1 MSDMDFTPFTT
12 NSLLDEVINR
22 EVVHIRI
29 QKRNGR
35 KHVTTITGL
44 GQDLDFVR
52 LLKAFKKSFQCIGS
66 LDIREDDFV
75 VAMKLSGDQRDN
87 VKKFLLK
94 EEIILYEND
103 IIIHG

>member
-1 MSDMDFTPFTT
+1 MSNMDFNQFNT

-22 EVVHIRI
+22 EVVHLRI

-35 KHVTTITGL
+35 KHVTTISGL

-66 LDIREDDFV
+66 LDIQENDVV
-75 VAMKLSGDQRDN
+75 VALKLSGDQRNN
-87 VKKFLLK
+87 VKDFLLR
-94 EEIILYEND
+94 EEIILDEND
-103 IIIHG
+103 IIVHG